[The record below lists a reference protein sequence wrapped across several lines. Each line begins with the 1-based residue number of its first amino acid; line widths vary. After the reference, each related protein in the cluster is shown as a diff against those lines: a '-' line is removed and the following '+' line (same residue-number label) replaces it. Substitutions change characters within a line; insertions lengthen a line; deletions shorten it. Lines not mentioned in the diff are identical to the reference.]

1 MRNGARMMKKIL
13 SICGIGLFVISIL
26 GACSLFGGNKEPLN
40 GLMLLGE
47 EQVLKK
53 IETEHKK
60 EIKSATFYKIKQTEY
75 DGEQAFI
82 MDKETAK
89 KVMDC
94 GILRK
99 RDNNDDMI
107 SSAPLFSLPT
117 SGKGE
122 GILFANK
129 DKKDV
134 KTVVLNG
141 TKVNV
146 KYDSDTWFGHMR
158 GQFDKII
165 VIVDKA
171 TFQKIPSPESDM
183 SIVELNKTYGEN
195 KPSISNN
202 VEEAQNANE
211 LKKLVKN
218 MESKVVPISI
228 IKK

>member
-1 MRNGARMMKKIL
+1 MKKIL
-13 SICGIGLFVISIL
+13 SIFGIGLFVISIL

-47 EQVLKK
+47 EQILKK
-53 IETEHKK
+53 IETGNKK
-60 EIKSATFYKIKQTEY
+60 EIKSAAFYKIKQVEY

-89 KVMDC
+89 KVMDR

-99 RDNNDDMI
+99 RDNSNDMI
-107 SSAPLFSLPT
+107 SSAPLFSLPA
-117 SGKGE
+117 SEKEE

-134 KTVVLNG
+134 KTVILNG

-158 GQFDKII
+158 GPFDKII
-165 VIVDKA
+165 VIVDNAAFQRIPA
-171 TFQKIPSPESDM
+171 TEIDM

-195 KPSISNN
+195 KPSSSDD

-211 LKKLVKN
+211 FKKLVKD
-218 MESKVVPISI
+218 MESDVKLLMPISI
-228 IKK
+228 IKQ

>member
-1 MRNGARMMKKIL
+1 M
-13 SICGIGLFVISIL
+13 
-26 GACSLFGGNKEPLN
+26 N

-47 EQVLKK
+47 EQTLKK
-53 IETEHKK
+53 IETEYKK
-60 EIKSATFYKIKQTEY
+60 EVKSTAFYKIKQVEY

-89 KVMDC
+89 KVMNS

-99 RDNNDDMI
+99 RDNSDDMI
-107 SSAPLFSLPT
+107 SSAPLFSLPA
-117 SGKGE
+117 SGKEE

-158 GQFDKII
+158 GEFDKII
-165 VIVDKA
+165 VIVDNTA
-171 TFQKIPSPESDM
+171 FQKIPATEIDM

-195 KPSISNN
+195 KPFGSDD

-211 LKKLVKN
+211 FEKLVKN
-218 MESKVVPISI
+218 MVSDVKLSMPISI
-228 IKK
+228 IKQ

>member
-1 MRNGARMMKKIL
+1 MKKIL

-47 EQVLKK
+47 EQTLKK

-60 EIKSATFYKIKQTEY
+60 EIKSAAFYKIKQVEY

-89 KVMDC
+89 KVMDR

-99 RDNNDDMI
+99 RDNSNDMI
-107 SSAPLFSLPT
+107 SSAPLFSLPA
-117 SGKGE
+117 SGKDE

-134 KTVVLNG
+134 KIVVLNG

-158 GQFDKII
+158 GKFDKII
-165 VIVDKA
+165 VIVDNSA
-171 TFQKIPSPESDM
+171 FQKIPATEIDM

-195 KPSISNN
+195 KPSSSDD

-211 LKKLVKN
+211 LNKLVKN
-218 MESKVVPISI
+218 IENDVEFLMPISI
-228 IKK
+228 MK

>member
-1 MRNGARMMKKIL
+1 
-13 SICGIGLFVISIL
+13 VISIL

-47 EQVLKK
+47 EQTLKK

-60 EIKSATFYKIKQTEY
+60 EIKSAAFYKIKQVEY

-89 KVMDC
+89 KKKVMDR

-99 RDNNDDMI
+99 RDNSNDMI
-107 SSAPLFSLPT
+107 SSAPLFSLPA
-117 SGKGE
+117 SGKDE

-158 GQFDKII
+158 GKFDKII
-165 VIVDKA
+165 VIVDNSA
-171 TFQKIPSPESDM
+171 FQKIPATEIDM

-195 KPSISNN
+195 KPSSSDD
-202 VEEAQNANE
+202 VEEAQDANE
-211 LKKLVKN
+211 FEKLVKN
-218 MESKVVPISI
+218 MVSDVKLSMPISI
-228 IKK
+228 IKQ

>member
-1 MRNGARMMKKIL
+1 MMKKLL
-13 SICGIGLFVISIL
+13 SICGIGLFMISML
-26 GACSLFGGNKEPLN
+26 GACSLFGSNKEPLN

-47 EQVLKK
+47 EQTLKK

-60 EIKSATFYKIKQTEY
+60 EISSAAFYKVKQVEY

-89 KVMDC
+89 NVMDR

-99 RDNNDDMI
+99 RDNSNDTI
-107 SSAPLFSLPT
+107 SSAPLFSLPA
-117 SGKGE
+117 SKKEE

-129 DKKDV
+129 DRNDV
-134 KTVVLNG
+134 KTVILNG

-146 KYDSDTWFGHMR
+146 KYDSDTWFGHVR
-158 GQFDKII
+158 DKFNKII
-165 VIVDKA
+165 VIVDNS
-171 TFQKIPSPESDM
+171 TFQKIPAAGIDM

-195 KPSISNN
+195 KPSSSDN
-202 VEEAQNANE
+202 VEGIQSANE
-211 LKKLVKN
+211 FEKLVKN
-218 MESKVVPISI
+218 MESDVKLLVPISF

>member
-1 MRNGARMMKKIL
+1 MKKIL

-47 EQVLKK
+47 EQTLKK

-60 EIKSATFYKIKQTEY
+60 EIKSAAFYKIKQVEY

-89 KVMDC
+89 KVMDR

-99 RDNNDDMI
+99 RDNSNDMI
-107 SSAPLFSLPT
+107 SSAPLFSLPA
-117 SGKGE
+117 SGKDE

-158 GQFDKII
+158 GKFDKII
-165 VIVDKA
+165 VIVDNSA
-171 TFQKIPSPESDM
+171 FQKIPATEIDM

-195 KPSISNN
+195 KLSSSDD

-211 LKKLVKN
+211 FKKLVKN
-218 MESKVVPISI
+218 MVSDVKLSMPISI
-228 IKK
+228 IKQ